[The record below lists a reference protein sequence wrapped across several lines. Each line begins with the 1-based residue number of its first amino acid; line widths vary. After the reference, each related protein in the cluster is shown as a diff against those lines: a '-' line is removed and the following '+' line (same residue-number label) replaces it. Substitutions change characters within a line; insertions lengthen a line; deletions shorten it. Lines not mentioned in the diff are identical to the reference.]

1 MGFRSTGGMLCR
13 RSYLWALNVKPII
26 MAARTSERMD
36 ASEVYRLIHDFFLFS
51 FQNIE
56 LGHLN
61 FYFGNFLIKL

>member
-36 ASEVYRLIHDFFLFS
+36 ASEVYRLIHDFFLFIS
-51 FQNIE
+51 
-56 LGHLN
+56 
-61 FYFGNFLIKL
+61 FYFLFKILSLVI

>member
-36 ASEVYRLIHDFFLFS
+36 DSEVYRLIHDFFLFIS
-51 FQNIE
+51 
-56 LGHLN
+56 
-61 FYFGNFLIKL
+61 FYFLFKILSLVI